1 MNLAE
6 MLTYAD
12 IEMLSKIAAHYE
24 CNCNA
29 HSKNELIQSIL
40 NKMGNRDF
48 IQKHVDQMGI
58 EDLRFL
64 NTLLFDKRSRLSL
77 EELLASAGQAKFA
90 EGQKQEGSGSV
101 REMIARFRQRG
112 WLFNGS
118 TPDTRYLF
126 GIPDDLKSRFRSVME
141 QQLEEQIVTVKEPE
155 VYREEQEQAPED
167 LYLLLRYVQRHEV
180 PLNAEGVMH
189 KRCQTQLMEMLHVP
203 EPLVSGAGWRFGY
216 GRRFKDYPDRLAL
229 LYDYAC
235 HRGYLREKAHELV
248 LTDSGHRRVE
258 EEIKEPLLDLIQ
270 FWLRL
275 YKSPIPNL
283 VSLIYWISH
292 GSENWCSAASVFGT
306 VQRFIKPFYYDAA
319 ESIFQE
325 RIVKMML
332 HLGMMKVGE
341 DLRHGAVIRMTSG
354 GRSVVN
360 SLVAGT
366 AGLREL
372 KSADIRNMRV

>member
-1 MNLAE
+1 
-6 MLTYAD
+6 
-12 IEMLSKIAAHYE
+12 
-24 CNCNA
+24 
-29 HSKNELIQSIL
+29 
-40 NKMGNRDF
+40 MGNRSF
-48 IQKHVDQMGI
+48 IQEHVDQMGI

-90 EGQKQEGSGSV
+90 EGQKQEGSV
-101 REMIARFRQRG
+101 RDMIARFRQRG

-126 GIPDDLKSRFRSVME
+126 GVPDDLKSRFRSAIE
-141 QQLEEQIVTVKEPE
+141 QQLQEQIETVQEPE
-155 VYREEQEQAPED
+155 VYREEQEQAQED
-167 LYLLLRYVQRHEV
+167 LYLLLHYVQRHEV

-189 KRCQTQLMEMLHVP
+189 KRSQSQLMEKFHVS
-203 EPLVSGAGWRFGY
+203 EPLVSRAGWRFGY

-235 HRGYLREKAHELV
+235 HRGYLREKSHELV
-248 LTDSGHRRVE
+248 LTDLGNRIVE
-258 EEIKEPLLDLIQ
+258 EEAKEPLLDLIR

-283 VSLIYWISH
+283 LSLIYWISH
-292 GSENWCSAASVFGT
+292 GSENWCSAASVFSP
-306 VQRFIKPFYYDAA
+306 VQRFIKPYYYDTA

-341 DLRHGAVIRMTSG
+341 DPRQGPVIRMTRA
-354 GRSVVN
+354 GRTIVN
-360 SLVAGT
+360 NLVAGT
-366 AGLREL
+366 AGLHEL
-372 KSADIRNMRV
+372 KAADIRNLRV